1 MVGVIVLASTVN
13 GTTKEPPVTRTR
25 PLLTL
30 ATLILSAAA
39 LSACSSGGSQ
49 PGAAAASAP
58 GGATSST
65 QPAALDS
72 GAPAADA
79 TAAATAPDPCS
90 LITDAEAGTLFGGP
104 AAHKAGRS
112 SDASNGSG
120 VVVTKNLC
128 EWDLITSD
136 QLGHDL
142 WIAVYAGAD
151 RAYFNNAVTHETP
164 IPGLGDAATGDSI
177 HVHVISK
184 GTVLQIYGSLP
195 ASDGLQQ
202 AAAIAIGK
210 L

>member
-1 MVGVIVLASTVN
+1 
-13 GTTKEPPVTRTR
+13 VTRTR
-25 PLLTL
+25 PLLMLT
-30 ATLILSAAA
+30 TLILGAAA

-49 PGAAAASAP
+49 PAPAAASAP
-58 GGATSST
+58 SGATTST
-65 QPAALDS
+65 PPGALDS

-104 AAHKAGRS
+104 AAHKAGGS

-120 VVVTKNLC
+120 VVVTENLC
-128 EWDLITSD
+128 EWNLITSD

-142 WIAVYAGAD
+142 WVAVYAGAD
-151 RAYFNNAVTHETP
+151 RAYFNDAVTHETP

-177 HVHVISK
+177 HVYVISK